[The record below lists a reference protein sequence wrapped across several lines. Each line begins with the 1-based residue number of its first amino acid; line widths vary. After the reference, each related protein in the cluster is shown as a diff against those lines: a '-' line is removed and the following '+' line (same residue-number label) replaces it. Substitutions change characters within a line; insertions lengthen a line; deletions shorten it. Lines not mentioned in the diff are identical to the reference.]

1 LHNNAFMKKAIHI
14 LIIEDNES
22 DAALIIRLLRKA
34 ETHITCEV
42 IDTAPQLERALG
54 QHSCDFVI
62 CDYSLPQ
69 FDAIHALK
77 RIKNHNFDIPFIVVS
92 GTVGE
97 ETAVE
102 LMRAGAQDYIM
113 KDNLARLV
121 PVFHRELAEAKLRKR
136 NKRTEERN
144 NLQAKLL
151 DLIGQSVI
159 MVDGKD
165 IITFW
170 NKASETLYGWSE
182 AEVMGRKLDEIMTLH
197 TSHSD
202 SHDVGKHIRNGESW
216 SNETEVVNKEG
227 FPVPVHF
234 THTPIFDEKSV
245 LMGIIGISYDIS
257 ERRKTEIAFL
267 RKMEELAASNEELQR
282 INRLTIGREIR
293 MIELKQQCNHLAAKL
308 GMSQPYPLAF
318 IKESDQQKEK

>member
-1 LHNNAFMKKAIHI
+1 MKKAIHI

-22 DAALIIRLLRKA
+22 DATLIIRLLRKA
-34 ETHITCEV
+34 EPLITYEV
-42 IDTAPQLERALG
+42 IDTAPQLETALER
-54 QHSCDFVI
+54 HPCDFVI

-77 RIKNHNFDIPFIVVS
+77 HIKNHNFDIPFIVVS

-121 PVFHRELAEAKLRKR
+121 PVFHRELSEAKIRMK
-136 NKRTEERN
+136 NKRTESRN

-165 IITFW
+165 TVTYW
-170 NKASETLYGWSE
+170 NKASETLYGWAE
-182 AEVMGRKLDEIMTLH
+182 AEVMGQKLDEILTHHSLH
-197 TSHSD
+197 SG
-202 SHDVGKHIRNGESW
+202 SHDVRKSIRNGESW
-216 SNETEVVNKEG
+216 SNETEVVNKDG
-227 FPVPVHF
+227 GSVPVHV
-234 THTPIFDEKSV
+234 THTPIFDEKGV

-257 ERRKTEIAFL
+257 ERRKTEIVFL

-282 INRLTIGREIR
+282 INRLTIGREMR
-293 MIELKQQCNHLAAKL
+293 MIELKQQCNQLAVKL
-308 GMSQPYPLAF
+308 GISRPYPLAF
-318 IKESDQQKEK
+318 INESDQ